1 MGRKGTRIDKNCTVC
16 YIKAIL
22 LFVITFNLATILFCL
37 YVLNYNPGFIY
48 YFIASILG
56 LTGGFI
62 VARYVNLTR
71 RISKELEDDRHKL
84 NSIHNYIGNVVHDLR
99 SPVASIN
106 MIAEYLEE
114 EIPNLSQQQSELV
127 SSIKKSS
134 SAMLDRICCI
144 LDNTKL
150 EKGLSLENL
159 TEGNIFGIISQV
171 IQKHTILAID
181 KNITIEN
188 NISENIPNT
197 YYDPEALDSVLSN
210 LISNAIKYSMPGT
223 KIRIFNEISKGFL
236 EINIKDEGLGM
247 TADDLSK
254 VFGEFVK
261 LSARPTAGEGSS
273 GLGLSMVK
281 KLVEQMGGTVSAAS
295 EGKNR
300 GSTFSFTLKK
310 IAVVKTLTA

>member
-1 MGRKGTRIDKNCTVC
+1 MRRKVTGTDKSCTIC
-16 YIKAIL
+16 YIKAIS
-22 LFVITFNLATILFCL
+22 LFVITFNLATLLFCL
-37 YVLNYNPGFIY
+37 YVLNYKPGFIY
-48 YFIASILG
+48 YFIASIIG
-56 LTGGFI
+56 LSGGFLI
-62 VARYVNLTR
+62 ARYVNLTR
-71 RISKELEDDRHKL
+71 KISKELEEDKHKL

-114 EIPNLSQQQSELV
+114 DLPNLSKQQIELV
-127 SSIKKSS
+127 TSIKKSS

-150 EKGLSLENL
+150 EKGLNLENL
-159 TEGNIFGIISQV
+159 TEGNIYGIICQV

-181 KNITIEN
+181 KNISIEN
-188 NISENIPNT
+188 KVSENIPLT

-223 KIRIFNEISKGFL
+223 IIRIYHEISKGFL

-295 EGKNR
+295 EGKNK